1 MQDLISAAQQRIL
14 VVSPH
19 LDDAVFSCGGLI
31 AGAQEATVV
40 TLFAGLPEQA
50 DTRQTEWDGTC
61 GFAHAREAIER
72 RRGEDKRAMAI
83 LQAHP
88 VWLDFCDHQYG
99 ASPGVSELA
108 AALLEVIERTAP
120 DAVLIPAGLFHSD
133 HELAHR
139 AAMLAR
145 RDRGQGEWLMYEDA
159 LYRHLD
165 GVMQRRL
172 LALFNERIAA
182 TPVPIDTQS
191 HLGAKVEAA
200 QCYVS
205 QLKGLSAPGRPG
217 YADLVI
223 PERYWRL
230 GALQDTAT

>member
-1 MQDLISAAQQRIL
+1 MQDPTSAAQQRIL

-50 DTRQTEWDGTC
+50 ETRQTEWDGTC

-83 LQAHP
+83 LRAHA
-88 VWLDFCDHQYG
+88 VWLDFCDRQYG
-99 ASPGVSELA
+99 ASPGANELA
-108 AALLEVIERTAP
+108 AALLEVIEQTAP
-120 DAVLIPAGLFHSD
+120 DAVVLPAGLFHSD

-139 AAMLAR
+139 ASMLAR

-165 GVMQRRL
+165 GLVQRRL
-172 LALFNERIAA
+172 VALFNERIAA
-182 TPVPIDTQS
+182 TALAIDTQE

-205 QLKGLSAPGRPG
+205 QLKGLSAPGRSG

-230 GALQDTAT
+230 TTLQETPA